1 MKLLIPVLEMSP
13 VNYVNA
19 VKGCGGEADVTNRL
33 CEIDEYDGLLLPGGA
48 DMDPSYYHEENKG
61 SRDIN
66 KPLDELRLS
75 FFRKFYEADK
85 PILGIC
91 RGFQLINV
99 ALGGSLQQDI
109 HTGIDHNYFGQ
120 NRDAVHKATAKEGS
134 FLYDLYGENLS
145 INSSHHQAIGRLAE
159 GLEVLA
165 RADDGII
172 EAVCSKEK
180 KIYAVQF
187 HPERMCFEH
196 KREDTIDGSKIFRF
210 FLQICENNR

>member
-1 MKLLIPVLEMSP
+1 
-13 VNYVNA
+13 
-19 VKGCGGEADVTNRL
+19 
-33 CEIDEYDGLLLPGGA
+33 
-48 DMDPSYYHEENKG
+48 MDPSYYHEENKG

-66 KPLDELRLS
+66 KPLDELQLS

-210 FLQICENNR
+210 FLQIS

>member
-66 KPLDELRLS
+66 KPLDELQLS

-91 RGFQLINV
+91 RGFHGACDHTERSLRNNFRSGCRARSRDDFRNFV
-99 ALGGSLQQDI
+99 RSDYSCSFGGKHFFNSCTD
-109 HTGIDHNYFGQ
+109 NP
-120 NRDAVHKATAKEGS
+120 DACAAG
-134 FLYDLYGENLS
+134 
-145 INSSHHQAIGRLAE
+145 
-159 GLEVLA
+159 
-165 RADDGII
+165 
-172 EAVCSKEK
+172 
-180 KIYAVQF
+180 
-187 HPERMCFEH
+187 
-196 KREDTIDGSKIFRF
+196 
-210 FLQICENNR
+210 